1 MGIKSKSF
9 LKAKWLK
16 VCAVLLALATAG
28 GMTVSIYRA
37 VTLTE
42 ALGGSLDS
50 LLFENQSDFTASNA
64 FQEQLAWELYYIKQ
78 MLLVYGSDAE
88 MRSGESLKKQE
99 ALLKEQYEATLQEKL
114 EDARKGKEQ
123 ELLGMLP
130 GRHETGEEVAPPE
143 TTVLP
148 TQPNT
153 PDATTEPQITLSAE

>member
-28 GMTVSIYRA
+28 GMTVSIYQA

-78 MLLVYGSDAE
+78 MLFVYGSEAE

-99 ALLKEQYEATLQEKL
+99 ALLKEQYEANLQEKL
-114 EDARKGKEQ
+114 EDARQDKEQ
-123 ELLGMLP
+123 EILESLP
-130 GRHETGEEVAPPE
+130 DRDENG
-143 TTVLP
+143 
-148 TQPNT
+148 
-153 PDATTEPQITLSAE
+153 

>member
-78 MLLVYGSDAE
+78 MLFVYGS
-88 MRSGESLKKQE
+88 E
-99 ALLKEQYEATLQEKL
+99 A
-114 EDARKGKEQ
+114 
-123 ELLGMLP
+123 
-130 GRHETGEEVAPPE
+130 
-143 TTVLP
+143 
-148 TQPNT
+148 
-153 PDATTEPQITLSAE
+153 